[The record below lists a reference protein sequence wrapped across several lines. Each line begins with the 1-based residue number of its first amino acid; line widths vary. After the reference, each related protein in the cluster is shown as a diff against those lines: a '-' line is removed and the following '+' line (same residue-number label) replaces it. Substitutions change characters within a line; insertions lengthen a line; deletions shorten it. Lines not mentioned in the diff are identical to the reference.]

1 MFSNNDYGKFNNSY
15 GKYVKKDA
23 EFWAK
28 VNNGTINVPD
38 NEAAKL
44 RCQFRKTQGK
54 EEKKNLIP
62 KIIKAE
68 KKALS
73 PTPSVENFSKEID
86 RLKQEE
92 TKSKKQQNPSSLN
105 DYLKVNKF
113 AGYDSYLLK
122 QFLLSDK
129 KVNGGEVPKE
139 LDKKIDELQGQEIFL
154 LDDSAPTKIGGG
166 KYHTVYKA
174 NVMQENKE
182 KEIIW
187 KSIATN
193 TKVDA
198 GRTSSAYMSG
208 INKIESK
215 AVLAERSVLTKTLD
229 RYLFPNNSV
238 CAETKAANM
247 LPGSFGG
254 NANAS
259 SSGIIMDMAKGEAIA
274 LREVTFDLSKD
285 SADDNNK
292 KSFNK
297 LSGYISNLGNID
309 EFLSQAKKPM
319 KEFRKKY
326 PQLQVSKFFSRLKI
340 IDTKMEFNDTNVLK
354 KALEGT
360 IRLGILDYI
369 SGQVDRHYENYYVA
383 SDGTI
388 TAIDNDLS
396 FGSKA
401 GARGQKSFLVP
412 NKGSLLVNL
421 PKVITGEI
429 KSELEEFFFSL
440 DENNGNKSKAESF
453 LDEVKSVFPEGS
465 KEYSSLE
472 KRINDVGELL
482 FRAKINDDLLSEEAI
497 KKMDSESNYLIRDLL
512 VRQSDAKGIF
522 NKFGWNQFRANRK
535 ALKLDSSQI
544 KIANGNK
551 IKKSDRSNKTKAP
564 KTYNVDK
571 IISYMPV
578 GTTKEFAQFMIDHK
592 LIGDNLRISTKRFSE
607 LSKEY
612 RHKYDMYSSAR
623 NGIIKYQINNK
634 KSAKIIKDKKNKKQW
649 WIAAPEEL
657 HMFRGLQGFI
667 TVDYLLG
674 DPVGTFNIET
684 KDAII
689 GRIISDKSA
698 TSTSITERVSEYYA
712 KKNNNSREVV
722 MLKLTCPEGVK
733 IGPIGNQWDEIVMK
747 PGQQQ
752 VITKVTSTKNNGF
765 DWVTIEAK
773 LLPDNDKTA
782 GSVSGENEDTE
793 IDFKSTE
800 VASNM
805 IRYEDKIYKTPF
817 FQSVQEDFE
826 IELGKYAYNSD
837 VSYGALHNI
846 IHAMKQK
853 IESEENKK
861 KVRREIHN
869 IYREQFFGA
878 GYYKKVN
885 KKDFS
890 GAVGSKLSDEEIDA
904 LLKEEKPENKIVED
918 IATELTAPGNLREK
932 LLAIQSF
939 FVDRKEEK
947 NWAGKSFNDYIEP
960 HIGRARYKRFDMEVG
975 KEGSD
980 GYEDR
985 LREFKAKYD
994 RELDYQ
1000 DQMGLYR
1007 SAREKRYQEHK
1018 YQKSGNDD
1026 GKSLINYGQ
1035 KLWQPLYN
1043 GEELKSV
1050 GPKRIPTGK
1059 TYNIKLNSFGGKRL
1073 VAGTSGT
1080 TERLINSLK
1089 AQNFSGI
1096 SDNNEAL
1103 VNFRFAIMGC
1113 MLPEK
1118 NHSLYEILQGS
1129 HEVGVKGHENLGTA
1143 YSMDRS
1149 VAPLSEGE
1157 IRNKIGNKLKDK
1169 YNIKSKQEGVLPLEI
1184 SYVEYFKNKM
1194 KEQNHSRNA

>member
-1 MFSNNDYGKFNNSY
+1 
-15 GKYVKKDA
+15 
-23 EFWAK
+23 
-28 VNNGTINVPD
+28 
-38 NEAAKL
+38 
-44 RCQFRKTQGK
+44 
-54 EEKKNLIP
+54 
-62 KIIKAE
+62 
-68 KKALS
+68 
-73 PTPSVENFSKEID
+73 
-86 RLKQEE
+86 
-92 TKSKKQQNPSSLN
+92 
-105 DYLKVNKF
+105 
-113 AGYDSYLLK
+113 
-122 QFLLSDK
+122 
-129 KVNGGEVPKE
+129 
-139 LDKKIDELQGQEIFL
+139 
-154 LDDSAPTKIGGG
+154 
-166 KYHTVYKA
+166 
-174 NVMQENKE
+174 
-182 KEIIW
+182 
-187 KSIATN
+187 
-193 TKVDA
+193 
-198 GRTSSAYMSG
+198 
-208 INKIESK
+208 
-215 AVLAERSVLTKTLD
+215 
-229 RYLFPNNSV
+229 
-238 CAETKAANM
+238 
-247 LPGSFGG
+247 
-254 NANAS
+254 
-259 SSGIIMDMAKGEAIA
+259 
-274 LREVTFDLSKD
+274 
-285 SADDNNK
+285 
-292 KSFNK
+292 
-297 LSGYISNLGNID
+297 
-309 EFLSQAKKPM
+309 
-319 KEFRKKY
+319 
-326 PQLQVSKFFSRLKI
+326 
-340 IDTKMEFNDTNVLK
+340 
-354 KALEGT
+354 
-360 IRLGILDYI
+360 
-369 SGQVDRHYENYYVA
+369 
-383 SDGTI
+383 
-388 TAIDNDLS
+388 
-396 FGSKA
+396 
-401 GARGQKSFLVP
+401 
-412 NKGSLLVNL
+412 
-421 PKVITGEI
+421 
-429 KSELEEFFFSL
+429 
-440 DENNGNKSKAESF
+440 
-453 LDEVKSVFPEGS
+453 
-465 KEYSSLE
+465 
-472 KRINDVGELL
+472 
-482 FRAKINDDLLSEEAI
+482 
-497 KKMDSESNYLIRDLL
+497 MDSESNYLIRDLL

-544 KIANGNK
+544 R
-551 IKKSDRSNKTKAP
+551 KSDRSNKIKARENDVNKTKKPDGSNAAKAP

-657 HMFRGLQGFI
+657 HMFRGLQGFT

-747 PGQQQ
+747 PGQQ

-800 VASNM
+800 VASDM

-837 VSYGALHNI
+837 VSYGALHKI
-846 IHAMKQK
+846 INAMKQK
-853 IESEENKK
+853 IEFEKSKGIFLKDTYE
-861 KVRREIHN
+861 
-869 IYREQFFGA
+869 IYRQQFFGES
-878 GYYKKVN
+878 VN

-890 GAVGSKLSDEEIDA
+890 GAVGNKLSHEEMDA
-904 LLKEEKPENKIVED
+904 LLKEEKPENKIVEN
-918 IATELTAPGNLREK
+918 ISKELTAPGNLREK

-939 FVDRKEEK
+939 FVNRREEK
-947 NWAGKSFNDYIEP
+947 SWAGKSFNDYIEP
-960 HIGRARYKRFDMEVG
+960 HIGRAKYKRFDMEVG
-975 KEGSD
+975 KEGSE

-994 RELDYQ
+994 RKLDYQ

-1007 SAREKRYQEHK
+1007 SAREKRYQETE
-1018 YQKSGNDD
+1018 YQNSGNND

-1043 GEELKSV
+1043 GEELKSN
-1050 GPKRIPTGK
+1050 GSKRIPTGK

-1089 AQNFSGI
+1089 AQNFPDI
-1096 SDNNEAL
+1096 SDNNEVL
-1103 VNFRFAIMGC
+1103 VKFRFAIMGC

-1129 HEVGVKGHENLGTA
+1129 HEVGVKGNENLGTA

-1184 SYVEYFKNKM
+1184 SYVEYLKNNKRT
-1194 KEQNHSRNA
+1194 KSF